1 MGGET
6 LLRVLTSLLLARPH
20 TNQYLCTYCGEAPK
34 TKSPT
39 RHLETY
45 HVPSSL
51 SSDTCG

>member
-39 RHLETY
+39 RHLDSH
-45 HVPSSL
+45 HVPIVFVL
-51 SSDTCG
+51 